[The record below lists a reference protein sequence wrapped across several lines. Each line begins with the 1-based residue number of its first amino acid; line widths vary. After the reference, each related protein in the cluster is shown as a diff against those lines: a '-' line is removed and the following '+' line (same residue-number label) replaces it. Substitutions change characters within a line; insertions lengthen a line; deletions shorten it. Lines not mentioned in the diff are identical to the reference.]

1 MEVVIFIG
9 LQASGKSTFYRA
21 RFAASHA
28 YVSKDQFRHTRSP
41 ARRQAQLIEEALGAG
56 RSVVVDNT
64 NPTVAAR
71 AEIIRLAQAHDAT
84 VIGYYFEPHLGA
96 SLERNRRRAGQ
107 ERVPDV
113 ALFAT
118 LKRLTSPSYTEGF
131 ARLYRVRLAAEAG
144 FDIELMELA

>member
-1 MEVVIFIG
+1 MDVVIFMG
-9 LQASGKSTFYRA
+9 LQASGKSTFYRS

-28 YVSKDQFRHTRSP
+28 YVSKDQFRHNRQP

-64 NPTVAAR
+64 NPAVADR
-71 AEIIRLAQAHDAT
+71 AAIIRLAHAHGAT

-96 SLERNRRRAGQ
+96 SLERNRRRTGK

-118 LKRLTSPSYTEGF
+118 LKRLAPPSYAEGF
-131 ARLYRVRLAAEAG
+131 ERLYRVCIAAAGG
-144 FDIELMELA
+144 FDIEPIESP

>member
-1 MEVVIFIG
+1 MELVILIG
-9 LQASGKSTFYRA
+9 LQASGKSIFYRA
-21 RFAASHA
+21 QFAATHA
-28 YVSKDQFRHTRSP
+28 YVSRDEFCNSRQP
-41 ARRQAQLIEEALGAG
+41 ARRQAQLIKEALGAG

-64 NPTVAAR
+64 NASVAAR
-71 AEIIRLAQAHDAT
+71 AEIMRLARAYDAT

-118 LKRLTSPSYTEGF
+118 LKRLVPPSYAEGF
-131 ARLYRVRLAAEAG
+131 ARLYRVRIAADGNFAVEPM
-144 FDIELMELA
+144 DQP